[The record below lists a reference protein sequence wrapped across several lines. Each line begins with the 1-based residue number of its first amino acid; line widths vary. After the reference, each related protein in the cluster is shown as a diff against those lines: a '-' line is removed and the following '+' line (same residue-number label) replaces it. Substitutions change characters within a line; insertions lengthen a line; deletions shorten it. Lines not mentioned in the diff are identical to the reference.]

1 MSNEEKKLSR
11 SRGVAAKTL
20 FKAFKVLKEAGG
32 SLSGKEVITEI
43 EKKLELTDWEKER
56 YGKTGYIRWQSI
68 LHFFT
73 IDAVKAGFMR
83 KKKGVWILT
92 PEGEEAMRLG
102 PVGLLNKASEMYRKW
117 AEERKIAPIE
127 EDSNPTEQ
135 QQAQKANLSQLEEKA
150 LAELKESIAGKNPYE
165 FQDMVAALLR
175 AMGYYTPFIS
185 PRGKDDGIDV
195 IAYQDPLGTKSPKI
209 KVQVKHR
216 PEAVVSVQ
224 DVKGLI
230 GSLNKAVDVGIFVTS
245 GAFSSEAERFTRSSQ
260 THVELI
266 DFNRLVSLWQ
276 EFYAKLTDEE
286 KNMLPLYPIY
296 FLGSNE

>member
-1 MSNEEKKLSR
+1 MKNEEKKHSPVREL
-11 SRGVAAKTL
+11 AEKTL
-20 FKAFKVLKEAGG
+20 FEAFKVLQKAGG
-32 SLSGKEVITEI
+32 SLPGRDVMTEVERRI
-43 EKKLELTDWEKER
+43 ELSNWDKER
-56 YGKTGYIRWQSI
+56 YKKTGYIRWQST
-68 LHFFT
+68 LHFYT
-73 IDAVKAGFMR
+73 IDAIKAGFMQ
-83 KKKGVWILT
+83 KKKGVWTLT
-92 PEGEEAMRLG
+92 SEGEDALKLG
-102 PVGLLNKASEMYRKW
+102 PVGLLNKATELYRKW
-117 AEERKIAPIE
+117 AEERKTVSTE
-127 EDSNPTEQ
+127 EDSIPAKK

-216 PEAVVSVQ
+216 PEAIISVQ
-224 DVKGLI
+224 DIRGLI

-245 GAFSSEAERFTRSSQ
+245 GAFSSEAERFSRSSQ

-266 DFNRLVSLWQ
+266 DFNRFVSLWQ
-276 EFYAKLTDEE
+276 EFYTKFTDEE
-286 KNMLPLYPIY
+286 KNLLPLYPIY